1 MREDHMK
8 SFKVIGIA
16 LVLVVAFSS
25 TAFSAGK
32 TVIPIYTPGAGGT
45 AYLIGGA
52 IAAVLNRH
60 IPEVQMMVEATGGT
74 TAMSKLIGE
83 KSEKKQPAF
92 GLPDSRTF
100 HMAYKGQPPFTKPF
114 PLLRAINFT
123 HGAGL
128 NLVVSK
134 NSPIKSY
141 YDLKGKR
148 IGVGAAGSGTS
159 QISVSLIEAHG
170 ITAKE
175 FKPLWLGYN
184 EVVEGIQD
192 GSIDAGFISGTYPV
206 PAVQQLT
213 YEKDVRIIP
222 VDENVL
228 KKVIH
233 DNPYFYRDVLKPGA
247 YKGIT
252 QDVPILVFG
261 SIMVTHENV
270 DAELVYK
277 ITKTLYERRDEL
289 LAIAPHLRD
298 MTLKNAVLTI
308 TTPLH
313 PGAIKYYKEAKV
325 MK

>member
-1 MREDHMK
+1 MK
-8 SFKVIGIA
+8 SFKMMCIA
-16 LVLVVAFSS
+16 LVFVFAFSS

-52 IAAVLNRH
+52 IAAVLNRY

-74 TAMSKLIGE
+74 VAMSKLMGE
-83 KSEKKQPAF
+83 KAEKNQLAF
-92 GLPDSRTF
+92 GIPDSRTF
-100 HMAYKGQPPFTKPF
+100 PMAYKGQPPFTKP
-114 PLLRAINFT
+114 LTSLRVVSFT

-141 YDLKGKR
+141 YDLKDKR

-170 ITAKE
+170 ITAKM

-184 EVVEGIQD
+184 EVVEGISD

-213 YEKDVRIIP
+213 YEKDVRVVP

-228 KKVIH
+228 KKVIQE
-233 DNPYFYRDVLKPGA
+233 NPCYYMDVLKPGA
-247 YKGIT
+247 YKGVT
-252 QDVPILVFG
+252 QNTPILVFG
-261 SIMVTHENV
+261 SFLATHDKV

-277 ITKTLYERRDEL
+277 VTKTLYEHRDEL

-313 PGAIKYYKEAKV
+313 AGSIKYYKEVKM